1 MDRATWFKDASI
13 SGQKVSR
20 FNILRDA
27 LGTIPVVVDTRGKT
41 AIIANVEE
49 NRDEIEVY
57 EAAGPKG
64 APSSGMRLKIKGGTY
79 TSSNN
84 IQKSPMFGGFFN
96 ADKNGAKTISITEG
110 TARAESLQCFYLS
123 LIHI

>member
-27 LGTIPVVVDTRGKT
+27 LGTVPVVVSSTGKT
-41 AIIANVEE
+41 AIIANVKE

-57 EAAGPKG
+57 EAAGAKF
-64 APSSGMRLKIKGGTY
+64 APS
-79 TSSNN
+79 
-84 IQKSPMFGGFFN
+84 
-96 ADKNGAKTISITEG
+96 
-110 TARAESLQCFYLS
+110 
-123 LIHI
+123 